1 LAEKKKGSIQLPKDA
16 LSRVHLGHSF
26 AEYDIIR
33 SNPQITVKTPALLA
47 AEASGRA
54 KCFFVGRRGTGK
66 TAITYHF
73 ATSQKNSAQILP
85 QVIVPAGLD
94 VNTENLKDTR
104 QKPFRSLVAAFKH
117 TLLLEVLSEWNK
129 KGYLRLSKL
138 TPGLA
143 KERNLIEDFDF
154 DFRLLRL
161 MEEVVGDLNTPQE
174 KDWLRQ
180 MNRSKE
186 LGRLMDEI
194 SDGQSWDYTLLIDRI
209 DEAWDG
215 TDRAVIFLMAL
226 MHACVE
232 LTGTVRCFHPLLFL
246 RENIFER
253 VRQIDNEFARL
264 ETFVVSMD
272 WSPAL
277 LVEFVERR
285 LNLPFS
291 TKLPLGGETWDY
303 FFEGASESRKRVFEY
318 CQERPRDIL
327 TYCSFAI
334 EAAQSSRHERVM
346 LEDLQ
351 TARLS
356 FSKSRLKDLGDEYA
370 ENYPQIQLVLSR
382 FHGLGREFTVSGI
395 TDFIKKLLVDDV
407 VKTHCAK
414 WVFQHTTPDRF
425 IELMYNIGFIG
436 ICQGTDVQYRSL
448 GARSSTAPPISAATH
463 VIVHPSYADALS
475 LQNVVVESLS
485 AEISLQAEGLQIELP
500 DAVSLGEY
508 SSRLDT
514 LEEELKTLP
523 TGPGAARQFE
533 DLVGELIKLC
543 FFRSL
548 NNVEPRVSE
557 VSGTSIRDW
566 IAANVARNGFWEMV
580 RQRYGATQ
588 IVWECKNYQ
597 DLGSDVFQ
605 QVASYMTKE
614 IGRFAVVAFRGEMKK
629 HYHDHIKRIASEK
642 EGGIVLLLA
651 EQDLKVFIRQARNG
665 KIKETHIQEIYDR
678 TVRAIS

>member
-1 LAEKKKGSIQLPKDA
+1 LVEKKKGSIQLPKDA

-33 SNPQITVKTPALLA
+33 SFPQITVKTPALLA
-47 AEASGRA
+47 AENSGRS

-73 ATSQKNSAQILP
+73 ATSQKNSLQILP

-94 VNTENLKDTR
+94 VNTEDLKDTR

-129 KGYLRLSKL
+129 KGYLKLSKL
-138 TPGLA
+138 PSGLA
-143 KERNLIEDFDF
+143 KERNLVEDFDF

-161 MEEVVGDLNTPQE
+161 MEEVVADLNMPQE

-186 LGRLMDEI
+186 IGRQMDEI
-194 SDGQSWDYTLLIDRI
+194 SEGQNWDYTLLIDRI

-226 MHACVE
+226 MHACIE
-232 LTGTVRCFHPLLFL
+232 LTGSVRCFHPLLFL

-291 TKLPLGGETWDY
+291 TKLPLGGDTWDY
-303 FFEGASESRKRVFEY
+303 FFEGEEESRKRVFEY

-334 EAAQSSRHERVM
+334 ESAQSNRHERVM

-351 TARLS
+351 AARMS

-382 FHGLGREFTVSGI
+382 FHGLGREFTVVGI
-395 TDFIKKLLVDDV
+395 TDFIKKLLVDEA
-407 VKTHCAK
+407 VKVHCSK
-414 WVFQHTTPDRF
+414 WIYQHTTPDRF

-436 ICQGTDVQYRSL
+436 IGQGPEVQFRSL
-448 GARSSTAPPISAATH
+448 GARSSTAPPISASTH
-463 VIVHPSYADALS
+463 ISVHPSYADALS
-475 LQNVVVESLS
+475 LQNVVIDSPS
-485 AEISLQAEGLQIELP
+485 SEINLQEEGLQIELP

-508 SSRLDT
+508 TSRLDT

-523 TGPGAARQFE
+523 TGPSGARQFE
-533 DLVGELIKLC
+533 EIVGELIKLC

-548 NNVEPRVSE
+548 NNVEARVSE

-605 QVASYMTKE
+605 QVATYMTKE

-629 HYHDHIKRIASEK
+629 HYNDHLKRIASEK
-642 EGGIVLLLA
+642 EGGIVLLLT

-665 KIKETHIQEIYDR
+665 KTKETHIQEIYDR